1 MNKVI
6 ISALAATGLTLGLGS
21 CGVNSWNDE
30 MLDGFEG
37 GVNYNKPITNVTY
50 ALTESDYSTI
60 ATLMEALATND
71 AEKAEAKA
79 IASDL

>member
-6 ISALAATGLTLGLGS
+6 IKALTATGLTIGLGS

-30 MLDGFEG
+30 MLDGFEPG
-37 GVNYNKPITNVTY
+37 TDYNNPTTNVSYT
-50 ALTESDYSTI
+50 LTESDYQTI
-60 ATLMEALATND
+60 AKLMEAIATTD

-79 IASDL
+79 IATNM